1 MKSVVVCGSKKF
13 KDAIL
18 EFCSEL
24 ENLGITVFRP
34 NIKNPQSEDKKFE
47 SAHIAR
53 MVFKGL
59 TLEHFDYIRKSEV
72 CFIFNKDGY
81 VGNSVNMEIG
91 FANALGKPIYA
102 LTQKTGDPCSSSLID
117 KTVSTPKELAKLL
130 N

>member
-18 EFCSEL
+18 KFCAEL

-34 NIKNPQSEDKKFE
+34 NINNPQSEDKKFE

-59 TLEHFDYIRKSEV
+59 TLEHFDYIKKAEV
-72 CFIFNKDGY
+72 CFIFNKSTLRIK
-81 VGNSVNMEIG
+81 SVSAEQ
-91 FANALGKPIYA
+91 
-102 LTQKTGDPCSSSLID
+102 TQGL
-117 KTVSTPKELAKLL
+117 
-130 N
+130 